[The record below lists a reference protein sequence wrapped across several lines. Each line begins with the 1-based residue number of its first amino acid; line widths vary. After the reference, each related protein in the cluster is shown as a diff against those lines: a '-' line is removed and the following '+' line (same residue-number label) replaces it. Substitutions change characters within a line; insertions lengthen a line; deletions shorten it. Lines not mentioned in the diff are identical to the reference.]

1 MCAVEEL
8 TDYVGA
14 EGLLRA
20 AGIKIVIE
28 EAGVLKEQV
37 GHLLDF
43 IIARG
48 ALQQAHDDC
57 NSGRANIV
65 LPVTHALVGLL
76 NCVSGL
82 YSVL

>member
-1 MCAVEEL
+1 MVAVRFAHCIGVS
-8 TDYVGA
+8 YWNSFVA
-14 EGLLRA
+14 HC
-20 AGIKIVIE
+20 KIVIE

-43 IIARG
+43 IVARG
-48 ALQQAHDDC
+48 TLQQAYDDC
-57 NSGRANIV
+57 NSSRANIV
-65 LPVTHALVGLL
+65 PPVTHALVGLL